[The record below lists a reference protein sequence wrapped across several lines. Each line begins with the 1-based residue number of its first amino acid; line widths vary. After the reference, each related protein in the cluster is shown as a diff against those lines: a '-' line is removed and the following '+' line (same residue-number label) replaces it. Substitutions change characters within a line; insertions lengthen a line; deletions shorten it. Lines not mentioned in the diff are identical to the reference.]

1 MDAHDL
7 YGLPLDRFI
16 PERTALA
23 KALRTAGQ
31 RDEAA
36 TIAKLP
42 KPSVAAWAA
51 NQLVRTQREAIAQ
64 LFEAG
69 DALQRAH
76 ADVISGGGGAR
87 ALREATERER
97 AAVETL
103 IEAARGLLSTEG
115 HGLSPATL
123 ERVSETLHA
132 GALDAGARD
141 ALSDGCLA
149 RELTRV
155 GLGDGAFAGEPP
167 KPQAGGPVEPPD
179 ADDAAVEEARLSEA
193 AAREEEARRADAA
206 ARAEAAARDEA
217 RRAAVQAVR
226 ELEAAQERRDRA
238 AAALEEAEA
247 ALTVADEA
255 LRAAEERAAEA
266 ARGLS

>member
-141 ALSDGCLA
+141 ALRDGCLA

-167 KPQAGGPVEPPD
+167 KPPGGPVEPPD